1 MNSIRLV
8 VSVLLLLV
16 SSVLAAGENQ
26 TSVKTLRRYTTL
38 NSIGVEWDIEGDADH
53 DASCRVEYR
62 QSGRAKWSPAMDLLR
77 IDYHGY
83 YDTTKADRRYNMLA
97 GSIFFLRPGASYQV
111 RLTLE
116 DPDGGGRVEQ
126 FEVKTWARLVIPTD
140 TRRLHVVPGEGG
152 GTGTGADPFRGLAAA
167 DAQAQPRPPCATVF
181 RRLEK

>member
-1 MNSIRLV
+1 MLGHSVLNSIRMMLA
-8 VSVLLLLV
+8 VSLLLV
-16 SSVLAAGENQ
+16 SSVVAAGENQ
-26 TSVKTLRRYTTL
+26 TSAKTLRRYTTL

-97 GSIFFLRPGASYQV
+97 GSIFFLLPGASYQV

-140 TRRLHVVPGEGG
+140 TRRLHVVPG
-152 GTGTGADPFRGLAAA
+152 
-167 DAQAQPRPPCATVF
+167 
-181 RRLEK
+181 